1 MVFSSP
7 IFLFIFLPVTF
18 LFYKVL
24 PFRLK
29 NVFLVF
35 VSLLF
40 YAWGEPVFVLLMIV
54 SVCANYFFA
63 RLIGEDP
70 KENRRAKTF
79 LVCSIV
85 FNLGM
90 LFVFKYSNFFVYNV
104 NYILDMH
111 LQIPK
116 IRLPIGISFY
126 TFQAMSYVIDVYR
139 KITKPQ
145 KKLTYVFLYISFFP
159 QLIAGPIVLYADIAA
174 QIEKRTE
181 TLERTVTG
189 LKRFSIGLGK
199 KLLLANTMGLL
210 ADQVFAQDLS
220 VVNLPVAWVGAVAYA
235 LQIYFDFSGYSD
247 MALGLAD
254 LFGFEL
260 KENFRYPY
268 MSSSIKEFWRR
279 WHISLSTWFKDYLY
293 IPLGGNRKGK
303 MRTVVNL
310 LIVFFCTG
318 LWHGAEWTFVVWGL
332 FHGFFIMSERVGLI
346 KPEKFRPKW
355 LAHAYALTVV
365 VVTFVIFR
373 ATTLSQGFRFVGKM
387 FAGFSFRIE
396 SEAFLRQ
403 ALTAPVLFCFVLAI
417 IGATSL
423 PRNAWGA
430 MKLRLKGHSPIV
442 EAVSMTATLCVLV
455 LCIFALSGQTYNPFI
470 YFRF

>member
-1 MVFSSP
+1 
-7 IFLFIFLPVTF
+7 
-18 LFYKVL
+18 
-24 PFRLK
+24 
-29 NVFLVF
+29 
-35 VSLLF
+35 
-40 YAWGEPVFVLLMIV
+40 
-54 SVCANYFFA
+54 
-63 RLIGEDP
+63 
-70 KENRRAKTF
+70 
-79 LVCSIV
+79 
-85 FNLGM
+85 
-90 LFVFKYSNFFVYNV
+90 
-104 NYILDMH
+104 
-111 LQIPK
+111 
-116 IRLPIGISFY
+116 
-126 TFQAMSYVIDVYR
+126 MSYVIDVYR
-139 KITKPQ
+139 KKAKPQ

-159 QLIAGPIVLYADIAA
+159 QLIAGPIVLYTDIAA
-174 QIEKRTE
+174 QIENRTE
-181 TLERTVTG
+181 TLERTVSG
-189 LKRFSIGLGK
+189 LQRFTIGLGK

-210 ADQVFAQDLS
+210 ADQVFAQDFS
-220 VVNLPVAWVGAVAYA
+220 VVNLPVAWVGAIAYA

-268 MSSSIKEFWRR
+268 MSASIKEFWRR

-293 IPLGGNRKGK
+293 IPLGGNRKGNT
-303 MRTVVNL
+303 RTAVNL

-355 LAHAYALTVV
+355 LAHVYALTVV
-365 VVTFVIFR
+365 VVAFVIFR

-387 FAGFSFRIE
+387 FAGFSFHIE

-403 ALTAPVLFCFVLAI
+403 ALTAPVIFFFVLAI

-423 PRNAWGA
+423 PQKAWGA
-430 MKLRLKGHSPIV
+430 MKLHLKEHSPIV
-442 EAVSMTATLCVLV
+442 EVASMAASLCVLI
-455 LCIFALSGQTYNPFI
+455 LCIFVLSGQTYNPFI